1 MLAAS
6 ICFCGHLL
14 PLLLQVITSGVD
26 VTEAIAIDWV
36 GRNMYWTDHALE
48 TIEVASLAADRHRT
62 VLFSQNVTHPRA
74 LVLDPSET

>member
-1 MLAAS
+1 MTATCMFFFA
-6 ICFCGHLL
+6 HLL
-14 PLLLQVITSGVD
+14 LMTLQVITSGVD
-26 VTEAIAIDWV
+26 VNEAIAIDWV

-48 TIEVASLAADRHRT
+48 TIEVASLADRHRT